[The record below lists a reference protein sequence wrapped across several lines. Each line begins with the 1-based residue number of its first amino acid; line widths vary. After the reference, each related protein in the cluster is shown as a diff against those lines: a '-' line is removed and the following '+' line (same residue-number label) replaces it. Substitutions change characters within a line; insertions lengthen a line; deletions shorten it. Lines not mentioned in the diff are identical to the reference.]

1 MKNKDYPI
9 EKKLRYKL
17 YITLALYVV
26 IGFVLTLLLGYIFTL
41 SKNPVIA
48 WLYWRMDAL
57 FIFISSSVFPL
68 SSIAIGKSP
77 GHI

>member
-48 WLYWRMDAL
+48 CQPCQVGLYLRL
-57 FIFISSSVFPL
+57 IPL
-68 SSIAIGKSP
+68 
-77 GHI
+77 